1 MTFDNGGLL
10 SLSNCH
16 RYAARVGEA
25 RKIKRGNYVP
35 PNLFP
40 SKLLMIEHDSARFNP
55 NIMKIFTENRSCSNC
70 ISTDI
75 DLVTENKF
83 PLLKIYL
90 FTVFSSFYVDKLGNH
105 WKERLKISK
114 IVKFESDT
122 SLVGGRF
129 VRPVYLFFVLFFLFF
144 VISLFLA

>member
-1 MTFDNGGLL
+1 MTFENGGLL

-25 RKIKRGNYVP
+25 RKIKRGNYAS

-40 SKLLMIEHDSARFNP
+40 SMLLMIKHDSARFSP
-55 NIMKIFTENRSCSNC
+55 NIIIIFTENRSCSNC
-70 ISTDI
+70 TSTDI

-83 PLLKIYL
+83 PLLKIHL
-90 FTVFSSFYVDKLGNH
+90 FTVFSTFYVDQLGKIRRYH
-105 WKERLKISK
+105 WKERLKISE

-122 SLVGGRF
+122 S
-129 VRPVYLFFVLFFLFF
+129 
-144 VISLFLA
+144 